1 LYSGKIKPVIIMN
14 KNSKLLVA
22 LAAGIAAGA
31 VLGVLFAPG
40 KGSETRKKIKDEG
53 RKMAGDVKNK
63 FNKGME
69 KLNEVKEGLKEK
81 IEEFA

>member
-1 LYSGKIKPVIIMN
+1 MN
-14 KNSKLLVA
+14 KNSKVLVA

-40 KGSETRKKIKDEG
+40 KGSDTRKKIKDEG
-53 RKMAGDVKNK
+53 RKMADEVKDK
-63 FNKGME
+63 FNTGIDKF
-69 KLNEVKEGLKEK
+69 NEVKEGLKEK

>member
-1 LYSGKIKPVIIMN
+1 MN
-14 KNSKLLVA
+14 KNSKVLIA

-40 KGSETRKKIKDEG
+40 KGSDTRKKIKDEG
-53 RKMAGDVKNK
+53 RKMADEVKDK
-63 FNKGME
+63 FNKGMD
-69 KLNEVKEGLKEK
+69 KFNEVKEGLKEK

>member
-1 LYSGKIKPVIIMN
+1 MN

-31 VLGVLFAPG
+31 VLGVLFAPD

-53 RKMAGDVKNK
+53 RKMADEVKDK
-63 FNKGME
+63 FNKGMD
-69 KLNEVKEGLKEK
+69 KFNEVKEGLKEK

>member
-1 LYSGKIKPVIIMN
+1 MN

-31 VLGVLFAPG
+31 VLGVLFAPD

-53 RKMAGDVKNK
+53 RKMADEVKDK
-63 FNKGME
+63 FNKGMD
-69 KLNEVKEGLKEK
+69 KFNEVKEGLKEK
-81 IEEFA
+81 IEAFA